1 MPKITVLFSLA
12 YLLLGLAAFFLT
24 GAVHPTALIPCYFGI
39 VLFVL
44 GLLGQKENLRK
55 HVMHGALLVALL
67 ALFGTAR
74 SLLKLPAAFAGTAE
88 RPAAIYA
95 QAATA
100 LLSIAFLTLCIRS
113 FIQARR
119 SRSS

>member
-1 MPKITVLFSLA
+1 MPKITIIFSLA
-12 YLLLGLAAFFLT
+12 YLALGLAAFFLT
-24 GAVHPTALIPCYFGI
+24 GAIHKTALIPCYFGI
-39 VLFVL
+39 VLLVL

-55 HVMHGALLVALL
+55 HMMHAALLVVLL
-67 ALFGTAR
+67 ALLGTAR
-74 SLLKLPAAFAGTAE
+74 SLLKLPSAFDGTAE
-88 RPAAIYA
+88 RPFAIYA

-100 LLSIAFLTLCIRS
+100 ILSIAFLALGIRS